1 MLPMELNRWRIQS
14 NPAIAAWLF
23 DHLIRPRK
31 YVGRDRQA
39 DLLRR
44 FEIDDE
50 LEFDRLLGREY

>member
-1 MLPMELNRWRIQS
+1 MLAL
-14 NPAIAAWLF
+14 L

-50 LEFDRLLGREY
+50 LEFDRVLGREY